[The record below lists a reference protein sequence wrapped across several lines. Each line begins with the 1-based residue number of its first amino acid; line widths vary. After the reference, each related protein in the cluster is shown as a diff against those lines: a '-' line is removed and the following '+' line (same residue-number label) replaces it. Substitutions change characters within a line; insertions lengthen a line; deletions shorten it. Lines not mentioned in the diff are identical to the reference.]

1 VYRVTEHSVNELLM
15 TGPKATTDDVV
26 PDSASTSFAAPCNL
40 HQRVLWVMY
49 LAGVKS
55 GAEFGMDNLY
65 NSVDLAHMLEAGETF
80 VFHVPK
86 GANEASKTAA
96 CEVEWTISGVHIVGT
111 LRGNRG
117 SEREYQWKEKMS
129 AREVDELKKKPLMPD
144 RVKCRVTAD
153 EAQVVTVSIFDSKG
167 FQMIDTLNTEI
178 KEETKE
184 RRVFDKAQGRPTTKD
199 VPIMNTPNRYN
210 KIMGFVDLDDL
221 YQWFYRAN
229 TFRESKFWWHVYIWV
244 TRKRADQAYKAYRLA
259 IATRRRAIQTELQGA
274 RLAEAL
280 KAKLK
285 DELLSLKKRELSHF
299 DFLEKV
305 AAYHMMRGYNS
316 MVGSM
321 KQIESPDQWRTVV
334 AYGRLTNAK
343 RVALKEAGKSKAS
356 RSPARRGQSGEA
368 SSSAAGS
375 SAAQGEQQGEQRG
388 RKRASRAGRY
398 SAEPKGPVPWPA
410 ARLVGKH
417 RLGWNDT
424 GSATYCDYPLCNIV
438 NASWVPQAMPPPPP
452 KQPAASKRKKSTVG
466 PPTLAALAA
475 ADDSDVC
482 PPAGS
487 QSDAASESSRASN
500 RLQTRTKIFCKDCL
514 DANQVRCMNFHA
526 DCYNKWHGFE

>member
-1 VYRVTEHSVNELLM
+1 MIALRRA
-15 TGPKATTDDVV
+15 ATSRQRQPLPQLRAAGAGAV
-26 PDSASTSFAAPCNL
+26 PRS
-40 HQRVLWVMY
+40 QRLRADAV
-49 LAGVKS
+49 AGAV
-55 GAEFGMDNLY
+55 
-65 NSVDLAHMLEAGETF
+65 AGE
-80 VFHVPK
+80 
-86 GANEASKTAA
+86 AA
-96 CEVEWTISGVHIVGT
+96 A
-111 LRGNRG
+111 
-117 SEREYQWKEKMS
+117 ER
-129 AREVDELKKKPLMPD
+129 
-144 RVKCRVTAD
+144 
-153 EAQVVTVSIFDSKG
+153 QVV
-167 FQMIDTLNTEI
+167 QQRA
-178 KEETKE
+178 
-184 RRVFDKAQGRPTTKD
+184 RRS
-199 VPIMNTPNRYN
+199 
-210 KIMGFVDLDDL
+210 
-221 YQWFYRAN
+221 RAG
-229 TFRESKFWWHVYIWV
+229 
-244 TRKRADQAYKAYRLA
+244 TR
-259 IATRRRAIQTELQGA
+259 G
-274 RLAEAL
+274 
-280 KAKLK
+280 
-285 DELLSLKKRELSHF
+285 
-299 DFLEKV
+299 
-305 AAYHMMRGYNS
+305 
-316 MVGSM
+316 
-321 KQIESPDQWRTVV
+321 QWRTVV